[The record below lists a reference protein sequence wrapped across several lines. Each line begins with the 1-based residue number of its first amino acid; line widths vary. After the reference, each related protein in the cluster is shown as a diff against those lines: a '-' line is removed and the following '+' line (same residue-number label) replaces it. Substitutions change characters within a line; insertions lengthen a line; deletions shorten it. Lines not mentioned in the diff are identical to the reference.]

1 MEREKNTWCQ
11 LRRLTEINY
20 INLYVPFVIDTMSGL
35 SSVRKKIPAKRLSG
49 SCQVM
54 LMTSEEIKAI
64 YSMRDI
70 LTKCGLPAPNRA
82 GFCHCPFHK
91 GDREP
96 SMKIYDKDFH
106 CFACGANGDIF
117 DFVSR
122 FYDISFKDA
131 FRMLG
136 GDYKKNDSFA
146 SNLAIYRAKKE
157 SAMKRKKAERE
168 CQRRKLIYDLIGIYR
183 EYMNR
188 AEPLS
193 DAWCDCYNAMQ
204 MMIYRADIN
213 MLGMVP
219 EKYIQIMGIQ
229 KLGICEFFCLLFILY
244 EAVSILKNMTLCG
257 LPVPARIKKW
267 IQKFLEDM
275 TEELPEDAESK

>member
-1 MEREKNTWCQ
+1 MN
-11 LRRLTEINY
+11 
-20 INLYVPFVIDTMSGL
+20 
-35 SSVRKKIPAKRLSG
+35 
-49 SCQVM
+49 
-54 LMTSEEIKAI
+54 SEEIKAM
-64 YSMRDI
+64 YSMQDI
-70 LTKCGLPAPNRA
+70 LAKCGLSAPNRA

-136 GDYKKNDSFA
+136 GDYKKTDSFA

-168 CQRRKLIYDLIGIYR
+168 RQRRKLVYDLIGIYR

-204 MMIYRADIN
+204 MMIYHADT
-213 MLGMVP
+213 M
-219 EKYIQIMGIQ
+219 
-229 KLGICEFFCLLFILY
+229 
-244 EAVSILKNMTLCG
+244 
-257 LPVPARIKKW
+257 
-267 IQKFLEDM
+267 
-275 TEELPEDAESK
+275 EERG

>member
-1 MEREKNTWCQ
+1 M
-11 LRRLTEINY
+11 
-20 INLYVPFVIDTMSGL
+20 P
-35 SSVRKKIPAKRLSG
+35 
-49 SCQVM
+49 
-54 LMTSEEIKAI
+54 MTSEEIKAT

-117 DFVSR
+117 YFVSR

-157 SAMKRKKAERE
+157 SEMKRKKAERE

-193 DAWCDCYNAMQ
+193 DTWCDCYNAMQ
-204 MMIYRADIN
+204 MMIYRADMMEERAGN
-213 MLGMVP
+213 
-219 EKYIQIMGIQ
+219 EK
-229 KLGICEFFCLLFILY
+229 L
-244 EAVSILKNMTLCG
+244 N
-257 LPVPARIKKW
+257 RI
-267 IQKFLEDM
+267 
-275 TEELPEDAESK
+275 

>member
-1 MEREKNTWCQ
+1 
-11 LRRLTEINY
+11 
-20 INLYVPFVIDTMSGL
+20 MS
-35 SSVRKKIPAKRLSG
+35 
-49 SCQVM
+49 
-54 LMTSEEIKAI
+54 MTSEEIKAT

-136 GDYKKNDSFA
+136 GDYKKKRFVRVKSDN
-146 SNLAIYRAKKE
+146 IPGE
-157 SAMKRKKAERE
+157 KRKRDETKKGRTGA
-168 CQRRKLIYDLIGIYR
+168 
-183 EYMNR
+183 
-188 AEPLS
+188 
-193 DAWCDCYNAMQ
+193 
-204 MMIYRADIN
+204 
-213 MLGMVP
+213 P
-219 EKYIQIMGIQ
+219 EKKIDI
-229 KLGICEFFCLLFILY
+229 
-244 EAVSILKNMTLCG
+244 
-257 LPVPARIKKW
+257 
-267 IQKFLEDM
+267 
-275 TEELPEDAESK
+275 

>member
-1 MEREKNTWCQ
+1 
-11 LRRLTEINY
+11 
-20 INLYVPFVIDTMSGL
+20 
-35 SSVRKKIPAKRLSG
+35 
-49 SCQVM
+49 M
-54 LMTSEEIKAI
+54 LMTSEEIKAT

-122 FYDISFKDA
+122 FYNISFKDA

-157 SAMKRKKAERE
+157 SAMKRKQEERE
-168 CQRRKLIYDLIGIYR
+168 RQRRKLVYDLIGIYR

-193 DAWCDCYNAMQ
+193 DVWCDCYNAMQ
-204 MMIYRADIN
+204 MMIYRAD
-213 MLGMVP
+213 MM
-219 EKYIQIMGIQ
+219 
-229 KLGICEFFCLLFILY
+229 
-244 EAVSILKNMTLCG
+244 
-257 LPVPARIKKW
+257 
-267 IQKFLEDM
+267 
-275 TEELPEDAESK
+275 EERG

>member
-1 MEREKNTWCQ
+1 MWYQPRQ
-11 LRRLTEINY
+11 LTETSY
-20 INLYVPFVIDTMSGL
+20 INPCVLSVIDTMSGL
-35 SSVRKKIPAKRLSG
+35 NFAKKKIPAKRLSG
-49 SCQVM
+49 FCQVM
-54 LMTSEEIKAI
+54 PMTSEEIKAT

-122 FYDISFKDA
+122 FYNISFKDA

-146 SNLAIYRAKKE
+146 SNLTIYRAKKE

-168 CQRRKLIYDLIGIYR
+168 HQRRKLIYDLIGIYR

-204 MMIYRADIN
+204 MMIYRADMMEERAGN
-213 MLGMVP
+213 
-219 EKYIQIMGIQ
+219 EK
-229 KLGICEFFCLLFILY
+229 L
-244 EAVSILKNMTLCG
+244 N
-257 LPVPARIKKW
+257 RI
-267 IQKFLEDM
+267 
-275 TEELPEDAESK
+275 

>member
-1 MEREKNTWCQ
+1 MN
-11 LRRLTEINY
+11 
-20 INLYVPFVIDTMSGL
+20 
-35 SSVRKKIPAKRLSG
+35 
-49 SCQVM
+49 
-54 LMTSEEIKAI
+54 SEEIKAM
-64 YSMRDI
+64 YSMQDI
-70 LTKCGLPAPNRA
+70 LAKCGLPVPNRG

-168 CQRRKLIYDLIGIYR
+168 RKRRKLIYDLIGIYR

-204 MMIYRADIN
+204 MMIYRADT
-213 MLGMVP
+213 MEGR
-219 EKYIQIMGIQ
+219 G
-229 KLGICEFFCLLFILY
+229 
-244 EAVSILKNMTLCG
+244 
-257 LPVPARIKKW
+257 
-267 IQKFLEDM
+267 
-275 TEELPEDAESK
+275 

>member
-1 MEREKNTWCQ
+1 
-11 LRRLTEINY
+11 
-20 INLYVPFVIDTMSGL
+20 
-35 SSVRKKIPAKRLSG
+35 
-49 SCQVM
+49 M

-64 YSMRDI
+64 YGMRDI
-70 LTKCGLPAPNRA
+70 LNKCGLPAPNRA

-91 GDREP
+91 GDGDP
-96 SMKIYDKDFH
+96 SMKVYDKDFH

-122 FYDISFKDA
+122 FYNISFKDA

-146 SNLAIYRAKKE
+146 SNLTIYRAKKE

-168 CQRRKLIYDLIGIYR
+168 HQRRKLIYDLIGIYR

-204 MMIYRADIN
+204 MMIYRADMMEERAGN
-213 MLGMVP
+213 
-219 EKYIQIMGIQ
+219 EK
-229 KLGICEFFCLLFILY
+229 L
-244 EAVSILKNMTLCG
+244 N
-257 LPVPARIKKW
+257 RI
-267 IQKFLEDM
+267 
-275 TEELPEDAESK
+275 

>member
-1 MEREKNTWCQ
+1 M
-11 LRRLTEINY
+11 
-20 INLYVPFVIDTMSGL
+20 P
-35 SSVRKKIPAKRLSG
+35 
-49 SCQVM
+49 
-54 LMTSEEIKAI
+54 MTSEEIKAT

-117 DFVSR
+117 DFV
-122 FYDISFKDA
+122 
-131 FRMLG
+131 
-136 GDYKKNDSFA
+136 A
-146 SNLAIYRAKKE
+146 SNLTIYRAKKE

-204 MMIYRADIN
+204 MMIYRADVMEERAGN
-213 MLGMVP
+213 
-219 EKYIQIMGIQ
+219 EK
-229 KLGICEFFCLLFILY
+229 L
-244 EAVSILKNMTLCG
+244 N
-257 LPVPARIKKW
+257 RI
-267 IQKFLEDM
+267 
-275 TEELPEDAESK
+275 

>member
-1 MEREKNTWCQ
+1 
-11 LRRLTEINY
+11 
-20 INLYVPFVIDTMSGL
+20 
-35 SSVRKKIPAKRLSG
+35 
-49 SCQVM
+49 M
-54 LMTSEEIKAI
+54 LMTSEEIKAT

-136 GDYKKNDSFA
+136 GDYKKTIRSRQIWQYTA
-146 SNLAIYRAKKE
+146 QK
-157 SAMKRKKAERE
+157 KKAR
-168 CQRRKLIYDLIGIYR
+168 
-183 EYMNR
+183 
-188 AEPLS
+188 
-193 DAWCDCYNAMQ
+193 
-204 MMIYRADIN
+204 
-213 MLGMVP
+213 
-219 EKYIQIMGIQ
+219 
-229 KLGICEFFCLLFILY
+229 
-244 EAVSILKNMTLCG
+244 
-257 LPVPARIKKW
+257 
-267 IQKFLEDM
+267 
-275 TEELPEDAESK
+275 